1 MRQLMFVSLIVSM
14 GFTSAMGGTLPS
26 MQDPADDALMIL
38 NEMSVTERIG
48 QLFLVTMQGSSLEDD
63 HPILELIGD
72 HHISGVILSAE
83 NDNFMDVPET
93 LEGIRTLV
101 SSLQQAEFN
110 VTVNETI
117 TDSETQEESSPI
129 YIPLFIGISQEG
141 GGAAYAQINSGMTDL
156 PSAMSIGATWDP
168 ELAQGIGQILG
179 QELQALGFN
188 LLIGPA
194 LDVLSEPRL
203 VGSGDL
209 GVRTFGGDPFWVSM
223 MGDAFVTGLH
233 EGSQGG
239 LAVIGKHFPG
249 LGGSDRNTQVE
260 VPTIRRSLEQLEQ
273 NELVPFAAVTDE
285 IPGGLSA
292 IDGLLTS
299 HIRYQGFQGNISP
312 ATRPVSLDA
321 QALLTLLE
329 LDSFAGW
336 REGGGVVVS
345 DSLGAR
351 SIRRF
356 YDPTETLFRGHLV
369 ARDAL
374 FAGNDLLQISELESA
389 DDPTGLRSIKAVF
402 EFFEQKYRDDP
413 VFAVRVDSAV
423 LRILSLKLRVN
434 GGEFS
439 VAQVR
444 PSIDDLE
451 GIGNGGDATF
461 EVALQGATLLSPAQ
475 DALLDDLGGPPT
487 AGERMVFF
495 TDVRAARQCSTCEI
509 FEEFGVED
517 LENEILRLYG
527 PTGAGQIIGREL
539 ASFSMA
545 DLAAY
550 LGEEPPAALSPLLA
564 GQYSIDIGLEAAEW
578 IVFSVMKSNDEI
590 FGSNALKLLLDRRP
604 DLLQSRNIVVFA
616 YDVPYDADATDIS
629 KIDAYYAL
637 YSRTEAFVEIAARIL
652 FQEIAPTGA
661 APVNIAGVGYDII
674 AALAPSPSQVISFDV
689 MANVDGGT
697 EEALPT
703 GFRRGDL
710 IHIETG
716 MIVDANGNPVPDGT
730 PVVFDIVYQAEGVDP
745 LSIETTTIGGIAGM
759 SITLDRLGM
768 LTIAASSDL
777 ANTSEILQLDVQE
790 DAPAFVTVIAPTPI
804 IQSTPLGGNTT
815 GDEESNETDGGD
827 DLPHETQLV
836 DLVMG
841 LVGVVLV
848 SGLGF
853 VLTRRWGEEQERT
866 AMRYA
871 LIGAVFG
878 LAGYDYL
885 AMGLPGSANLLQ
897 SGGVWASM
905 VVTMGMGILGQTLW
919 AAGSVIWRLTRS
931 E

>member
-1 MRQLMFVSLIVSM
+1 MRKLMFACLIVSM
-14 GFTSAMGGTLPS
+14 GFTSAMGGALPAR
-26 MQDPADDALMIL
+26 QDPADDALVIL
-38 NEMSVTERIG
+38 NDMSVTERIG
-48 QLFLVTMQGSSLEDD
+48 QLFLVTMQGSSIDD
-63 HPILELIGD
+63 DDSIMELIED

-83 NDNFMDVPET
+83 NDNFLDAPET

-101 SSLQQAEFN
+101 TALQQAEFN
-110 VTVNETI
+110 VTVSEII
-117 TDSETQEESSPI
+117 TDSETQEESRPI

-141 GGAAYAQINSGMTDL
+141 GGAAYAEIYSGVTDL
-156 PSAMSIGATWDP
+156 PSAMAIGATWNS
-168 ELAQGIGQILG
+168 ELAQRVGDILG

-188 LLIGPA
+188 LLIGPS
-194 LDVLSEPRL
+194 LDVLGDSRL

-223 MGDAFVTGLH
+223 MGEAFVTGVH

-249 LGGSDRNTQVE
+249 LGGSDRNTQIE

-273 NELVPFAAVTDE
+273 IELVPFAAVTDE
-285 IPGGLSA
+285 MPGGMSA

-299 HIRYQGFQGNISP
+299 YIRYQGFQGNIRS

-329 LDSFAGW
+329 LDSFASW

-345 DSLGAR
+345 ASLGAR

-356 YDPTETLFRGHLV
+356 YDPSETLFRGHLV

-374 FAGNDLLQISELESA
+374 FAGNDLLQLSELESPQ
-389 DDPTGLRSIKAVF
+389 DPTGLTNIRSILA
-402 EFFEQKYRDDP
+402 FFEQKYRDDS
-413 VFAVRVDSAV
+413 VFAVRVDEAV
-423 LRILSLKLRVN
+423 LRILTLKLRLNDGV
-434 GGEFS
+434 FS
-439 VAQVR
+439 LARVI
-444 PSIDDLE
+444 PSPGDIA

-461 EVALQGATLLSPAQ
+461 EVALQGATLIRPSQ
-475 DALLDDLGGPPT
+475 EALLDELGGHPT
-487 AGERMVFF
+487 TGERMVFF
-495 TDVRAARQCSTCEI
+495 TDVREARQCSTCDA
-509 FEEFGVED
+509 FEEIGVDD
-517 LENEILRLYG
+517 LEGEILRLYG
-527 PTGAGQIIGREL
+527 PAGTGQVTRREL
-539 ASFSMA
+539 ASYSMA

-550 LGEEPPAALSPLLA
+550 LGEDPPVSLSPSLA
-564 GQYSIDIGLEAAEW
+564 GQYLIDIELEAAEW
-578 IVFSVMKSNDEI
+578 IVFSVLKSTDEI
-590 FGSNALKLLLDRRP
+590 YGSNALKLLLDRRP
-604 DLLQSRNIVVFA
+604 DLLQSKRVVVFA

-629 KIDAYYAL
+629 KIDAYFAL
-637 YSRTEAFVEIAARIL
+637 YSTSEAFVEIAARML
-652 FQEIAPTGA
+652 FQELAPVGA
-661 APVNIAGVGYDII
+661 SPVNIASVGYDII
-674 AALAPSPSQVISFDV
+674 AALAPFPGQVISLEV
-689 MANVDGGT
+689 RANVDGGT

-716 MIVDANGNPVPDGT
+716 MIVDANDNPVPDGT
-730 PVVFDIVYQAEGVDP
+730 PLIFDIVYQAEGVDP
-745 LSIETTTIGGIAGM
+745 LRIETTTIGGIARM

-768 LTIAASSDL
+768 LTIAANSDM
-777 ANTSEILQLDVQE
+777 ARTSEILQLDVQE
-790 DAPAFVTVIAPTPI
+790 DAPAFVTRIAPTSVIP
-804 IQSTPLGGNTT
+804 STPIVANNPDTI
-815 GDEESNETDGGD
+815 GDEATD
-827 DLPHETQLV
+827 DLPHEAQLL

-841 LVGVVLV
+841 LIGVVIV

-885 AMGLPGSANLLQ
+885 AMGLPGSADLLQ
-897 SGGVWASM
+897 SSGVWAGM
-905 VVTMGMGILGQTLW
+905 VATMGMGILGQTLW